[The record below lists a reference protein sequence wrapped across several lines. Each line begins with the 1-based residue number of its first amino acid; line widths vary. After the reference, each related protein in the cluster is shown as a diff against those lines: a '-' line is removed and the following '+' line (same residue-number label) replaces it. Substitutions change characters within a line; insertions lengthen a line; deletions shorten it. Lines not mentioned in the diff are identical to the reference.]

1 MAQQVNIHG
10 ALQYAAKLLNDS
22 YGAPQNM
29 WLMGDVNRDG
39 KIDRKDIDLIIAASR
54 SRPGDPGWNPD
65 ADLNMDGVV
74 DALDLAIC
82 TAFQGTAQRVF
93 PMKIPGVPDIAPLTP
108 IGDVWQKG
116 LEEARVTQ
124 VEYGQIV
131 TGSTFVDFL
140 GGDLGE
146 LLLGQPGWRAR
157 LDRAVQTM
165 NAPFTFG
172 ALSLLEQLWKGL
184 YVPEIPRPD
193 ELLDLLMRQQI
204 TADEYLF
211 FHGLNGFSGRWA
223 VARLESF
230 YKLPEFK
237 DLQVM
242 RWRALIDGVDF
253 KDYLLRQGWHPDVLD
268 ALDSLV
274 WLVPSSQELQG
285 LLWRGVV
292 DEDGYKAGLVKLGFH
307 PDVASQLMALAWLIP
322 GPSDLVRFVVRE
334 VISPSDFIVHI
345 GRQGYSPYWAGA
357 YWTAH
362 FQLPAPNFLY
372 DAFHREVITDAE
384 LQKYIFWHDY
394 MPELRPGI
402 SKSDLEIMRGLTKTL
417 IPRVDLRRA
426 WELDKLSDEELE
438 RRYRWLGYEDDAPLM
453 AEIQKA
459 VAMEAENNA
468 IATAA
473 AQLYRQGY
481 MTAGEFEDWLR
492 VANFSAARIQK
503 TRAAEDLRYRLDYV
517 KDLQDTAIEAYRK
530 DVYTIEELEAELI
543 NLGMQPERVE
553 ALIAKESFKKLPKP
567 KAAAA

>member
-1 MAQQVNIHG
+1 MAQQVSILG

-29 WLMGDVNRDG
+29 WIMGDVNRDG
-39 KIDRKDIDLIIAASR
+39 KIDRADLELITKSAGLKA
-54 SRPGDPGWNPD
+54 GDPGFNPD
-65 ADLNMDGVV
+65 ADLNMDGKV
-74 DALDLAIC
+74 DVFDLSIC
-82 TAFQGTAQRVF
+82 ASFQGTTQRVF

-108 IGDVWQKG
+108 IEDVWQKG

-131 TGSTFVDFL
+131 AGSTFTDFL
-140 GGDLGE
+140 GGDLGSNI
-146 LLLGQPGWRAR
+146 LGQPGWKAR

-204 TADEYLF
+204 TPDEYLF

-223 VARLESF
+223 IGRLEAF

-253 KDYLLRQGWHPDVLD
+253 KSFLLRQGWHPDVLD
-268 ALDSLV
+268 ALEDLV
-274 WLVPSSQELQG
+274 WLVPG
-285 LLWRGVV
+285 PG
-292 DEDGYKAGLVKLGFH
+292 D
-307 PDVASQLMALAWLIP
+307 LI
-322 GPSDLVRFVVRE
+322 RFVVRE
-334 VISPSDFIVHI
+334 VISPSDFIMHI

-372 DAFHREVITDAE
+372 DAFHRELITDAE

-426 WELDKLSDEELE
+426 WELGKLSDQDLE

-492 VANFSAARIQK
+492 AANFSQARIQK
-503 TRAAEDLRYRLDYV
+503 TRAAEDLRYRMDYV

-553 ALIAKESFKKLPKP
+553 ALIAKESYKKLPKP